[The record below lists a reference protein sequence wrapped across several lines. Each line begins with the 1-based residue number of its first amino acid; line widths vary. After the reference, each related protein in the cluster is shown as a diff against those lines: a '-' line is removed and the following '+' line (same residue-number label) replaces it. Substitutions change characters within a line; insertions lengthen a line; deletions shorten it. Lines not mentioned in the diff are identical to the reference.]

1 MAGIKSKIPEIKR
14 EISSFLVGEEGKIS
28 KQHILTIGA
37 FLALSA
43 FFTKETASTHTPAGG
58 GLSGSWNAG
67 TKTVSGSH
75 THHASHSS
83 HSSHSSY

>member
-1 MAGIKSKIPEIKR
+1 MAGIISKIPEIKR

-37 FLALSA
+37 FLVLSA
-43 FFTKETASTHTPAGG
+43 FFTKEITSAHTPVGG
-58 GLSGSWNAG
+58 GLSGSWSAA

-83 HSSHSSY
+83 HSSY